1 MNRSHYQCVKEAAGS
16 SAQLCVVTKKRS
28 RQQIM
33 EYYDCGERLF
43 GENHAQE
50 LLDKVDLAPD
60 IRWQFIGHLQRNKVR
75 QIVPYVDCIQSLD
88 SLALA
93 AVIDRECGRIGKVM
107 KCLAE
112 FHLAAED
119 TNKTGLAAEEA
130 LPFFRECGKLAHI
143 DVCGIMVMGP
153 HTENE
158 AEIARVFTQAH
169 DLYLQL
175 QDAFG
180 PDKVRILSMG
190 MSADYR
196 IALRCGSNMIRVG
209 TYLFT
214 DTD

>member
-1 MNRSHYQCVKEAAGS
+1 MNVSHYQCVKEDADGK
-16 SAQLCVVTKKRS
+16 AQLCVVTKKRT
-28 RQQIM
+28 REEIQRF
-33 EYYDCGERLF
+33 YDCGERVF

-50 LLDKVDLAPD
+50 LLAKVDLAPD

-88 SLALA
+88 SMALA
-93 AVIDRECGRIGKVM
+93 ETVDRECGRIGKVM

-112 FHLAAED
+112 FHLAEED
-119 TNKTGLAAEEA
+119 LHKTGLPAAEA
-130 LPFFRECGKLAHI
+130 LPFVSACRKLEHI
-143 DVCGIMVMGP
+143 DLCGIMVMGP
-153 HTENE
+153 HTEDE

-169 DLYLQL
+169 ELYLQL

-180 PDKVRILSMG
+180 PEKIRILSMG

-214 DTD
+214 D